1 MTNSAKDTFSDNKSS
16 SMNSNSV
23 NNNSPVD
30 IVVLTEDK
38 YAPADKQ
45 LPELDWYTL
54 QVLLEDELVIDALK
68 QKKLNVIKKSWS
80 DPDYDWSLCRAV
92 LFRTTWDYFDRFG
105 EFSHWLKTIESKV
118 VCINDLSTILWN
130 MDKRYLIEMAQKGI
144 RSVDTYILPKG
155 KVVNLK
161 RTLEDHG
168 LSEAILKPVVSGA
181 ARHTYRITKEN
192 IDDMEQKLSDL
203 IKQED
208 FMLQPFQKNIM
219 SDGELSLMV
228 IDGKVTHAVRKI
240 AAEGDFRVQDDHGGT
255 VVSHQ
260 PDEDEIQFA
269 EQAILACDPKP
280 IYARVD
286 IIRDNDDKL
295 SLMELEL
302 IEPELFF
309 RFHRPA
315 AFALA
320 EAIYQRLDS

>member
-1 MTNSAKDTFSDNKSS
+1 MTHITNDSS
-16 SMNSNSV
+16 SV
-23 NNNSPVD
+23 NDIGANKDNRPVD

-38 YAPADKQ
+38 YASTNITQRPD
-45 LPELDWYTL
+45 LDWYTL

-68 QKKLNVIKKSWS
+68 QKQLNVIKKSWS

-92 LFRTTWDYFDRFG
+92 IFRTTWDYFDRFG
-105 EFSHWLKTIESKV
+105 EFSHWLKQIESKL

-130 MDKRYLIEMAQKGI
+130 MDKRYLIEMAQKGV
-144 RSVDTYILPKG
+144 RAVDTFILPKG
-155 KVVNLK
+155 EVVDLK
-161 RTLEDHG
+161 QKLQHHG

-181 ARHTYRITKEN
+181 ARHTYRITDDN
-192 IDDMEQKLSDL
+192 IDDIQQTLSDL

-219 SDGELSLMV
+219 SDGELSLIV
-228 IDGKVTHAVRKI
+228 INGKVTHAVKKV

-255 VVSHQ
+255 VAPHQ
-260 PDEDEIQFA
+260 PNEDEINFA
-269 EQAILACDPKP
+269 EQAVLACDPKP

-286 IIRDNDDKL
+286 IIRDNDNLL

-320 EAIYQRLDS
+320 DAIFKKLDR